1 MDANQVILSV
11 LTKHDLFYLKNRYL
25 QMRKNA
31 RAATGCRNERE
42 HLPFVILSLAEFCS
56 SGNFLFLVVFV
67 SAIAN
72 AVFRDEIIKGLIITG
87 FIIIITFFG
96 FLYVDA
102 RQTRFP
108 SMLILK
114 MFLIRV
120 KCLRYKI
127 PVPQSLPDDWEI
139 NWSI

>member
-11 LTKHDLFYLKNRYL
+11 LTKNDILYLKNRYL

-31 RAATGCRNERE
+31 RAATGHQNERE
-42 HLPFVILSLAEFCS
+42 RLPFVILSLAEFCS
-56 SGNFLFLVVFV
+56 AGNFLFLVVFV

-72 AVFRDEIIKGLIITG
+72 AVFRDEIIKGLIIAG

-96 FLYVDA
+96 FLYVDF

-108 SMLILK
+108 SILILK
-114 MFLIRV
+114 MFLIRA

-127 PVPQSLPDDWEI
+127 PVPQSLPDDWNI

>member
-11 LTKHDLFYLKNRYL
+11 LTKKDLFYLKNRYL

-31 RAATGCRNERE
+31 RAATRHQNERE
-42 HLPFVILSLAEFCS
+42 RLPFVILSLAEFCS

-87 FIIIITFFG
+87 FIIIITFLDFYTSTPG
-96 FLYVDA
+96 KPDFRL
-102 RQTRFP
+102 
-108 SMLILK
+108 
-114 MFLIRV
+114 
-120 KCLRYKI
+120 CLF
-127 PVPQSLPDDWEI
+127 
-139 NWSI
+139 

>member
-11 LTKHDLFYLKNRYL
+11 LTKKDLFYLKNRYL

-31 RAATGCRNERE
+31 RAATRHQNERE
-42 HLPFVILSLAEFCS
+42 RLPFVILSLAEFCS